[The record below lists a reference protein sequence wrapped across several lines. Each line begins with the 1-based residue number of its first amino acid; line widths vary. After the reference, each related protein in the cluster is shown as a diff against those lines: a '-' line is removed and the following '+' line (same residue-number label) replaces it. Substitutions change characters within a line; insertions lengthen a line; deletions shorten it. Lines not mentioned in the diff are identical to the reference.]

1 MKLFS
6 RCIMHKKFQVNRKTK
21 LLKNTTSKA
30 HKIIS
35 DEEDNSF
42 LTQSFVTVHVFHTS
56 LQIIAK

>member
-1 MKLFS
+1 
-6 RCIMHKKFQVNRKTK
+6 MHKKFQVNRKTK

-42 LTQSFVTVHVFHTS
+42 LTQSFVIVHVFHTS